1 MIMRSDN
8 TAGGQLRTENSIFTT
23 QSLKQSVMDGG
34 KDALRM
40 TWAMLAVSTIMLADD
55 ATQAA
60 EGGDSPPQQVVRF
73 GDLNLTS
80 SEGVSV
86 LYRRIHSAAN
96 EVCGGADTRELA
108 RVAATK
114 ACVDSAISQAVAAVN
129 NPLLT
134 SLYLAKTGRSEQQ
147 ITASAQLH

>member
-1 MIMRSDN
+1 MRSND
-8 TAGGQLRTENSIFTT
+8 TAGGQLRTENSIFNT

-40 TWAMLAVSTIMLADD
+40 TWAMLAVSTIMLAD

-60 EGGDSPPQQVVRF
+60 EAGNGPPQQVVSF

-80 SEGVSV
+80 SEGVAV

-96 EVCGGADTRELA
+96 EVCAGADTRELV
-108 RVAATK
+108 RIAATK

-129 NPLLT
+129 NPMLT
-134 SLYLAKTGRSEQQ
+134 SLYLAKTGRTEQQ
-147 ITASAQLH
+147 ITASAQLR